1 MNFSYF
7 MNFIKGAMESES
19 EEMFV
24 GEVGF
29 PPDIPFDSDNYL
41 KAIHIIYVAAN
52 GKFKE
57 LVEGRNLARFSR
69 DFNIPYRT
77 LQRWCAEER
86 ESPIYV
92 KHLIAFALIS
102 ELEGKDNGDI

>member
-1 MNFSYF
+1 MTYTRFLDLVRS
-7 MNFIKGAMESES
+7 AAESKD
-19 EEMFV
+19 EEMFI
-24 GEVGF
+24 GEVGY
-29 PPDIPFDSDNYL
+29 PADISLDSDGFL
-41 KAIHIIYVAAN
+41 KAMHIVYIAAN

-57 LVEGRNLARFSR
+57 LVEGHTLARLSR
-69 DFNIPYRT
+69 NFNIPYRT